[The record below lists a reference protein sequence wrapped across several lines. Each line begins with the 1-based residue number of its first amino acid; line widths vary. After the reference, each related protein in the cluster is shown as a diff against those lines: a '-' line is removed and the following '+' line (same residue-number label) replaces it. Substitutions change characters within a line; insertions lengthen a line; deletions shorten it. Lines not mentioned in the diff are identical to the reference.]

1 MLNRL
6 SILKDNFS
14 SIIEIRKNVKIIFEI
29 LHDKIYKLKQFY
41 QDFIANNNTQLFIFG
56 LDSFYFQSKMIDIEY
71 EDMKR
76 LFLAM
81 NNRIYCEYFKLHK
94 IIIYYINENIS
105 DKKILESIK
114 TCIYPI
120 YKDLEPFKEYD
131 FELINDIHEN
141 VFDLILQIITYTEHK
156 EKELIIHTSK
166 KNIGLN
172 IDNFVNTFNYD
183 IIIMKEKINLFIKYI
198 EFFHKLHTK
207 HFKRLSN
214 KIQLMYND
222 ISHDINFEEQIITE
236 ERIISYETESQK
248 NNKIY
253 NDSESIND
261 SLNHSNNG
269 SINDSNDESINSKS
283 PSNIVVKK
291 DLKSIFKKNV
301 NKITALNRFKNIN
314 KNNTSLNV
322 NNVVDS
328 INDICDS
335 LINNNENNNN
345 INDNIDNNENNDNI
359 DDNIGLN
366 ITEIDDKINS
376 NF

>member
-301 NKITALNRFKNIN
+301 NKITALNRLKNIN